1 MKCSDRRVL
10 LRQAQTLLNQLITIN
25 EESAVAAKNLIAAGA
40 SADNTVN
47 LLLAAAGPFD
57 TVDTISYEL
66 IDILDGT
73 TGTIVWEYTVE

>member
-47 LLLAAAGPFD
+47 LLLAAAGPYD

-66 IDILDGT
+66 VDILDGT
-73 TGTIVWEYTVE
+73 TGTIVWEYKVE